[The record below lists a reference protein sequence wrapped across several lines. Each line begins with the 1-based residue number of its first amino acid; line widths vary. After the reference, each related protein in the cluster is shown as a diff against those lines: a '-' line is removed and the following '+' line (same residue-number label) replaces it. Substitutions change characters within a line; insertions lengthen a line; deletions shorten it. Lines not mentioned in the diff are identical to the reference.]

1 LLIVLKI
8 GFETV
13 RTYIQCGNI
22 IVQSLE
28 DKSKIEL
35 KLKNAI
41 HVHFGFDVLVIATIR
56 VELKRVFN
64 TCPLSEEKKENS
76 YFVILSEF
84 PNLELIDE
92 LVKIIHDT
100 EVFRNIKDCIYS
112 SVGYGNSKFNMNSF
126 KERLN
131 VSRTLRQ
138 L

>member
-1 LLIVLKI
+1 MSS
-8 GFETV
+8 E
-13 RTYIQCGNI
+13 N
-22 IVQSLE
+22 
-28 DKSKIEL
+28 
-35 KLKNAI
+35 
-41 HVHFGFDVLVIATIR
+41 LVIATIR

-76 YFVILSEF
+76 YFVILSKF